1 MDWVRR
7 FILFHGKHHPAE
19 MGTTEIRA
27 FLIHL
32 TQDRNVSAS
41 TRNQALSTILFLYRQ
56 VLHQEIEPILPPAKR
71 PPTFLTC
78 QQALPAPGRL

>member
-1 MDWVRR
+1 
-7 FILFHGKHHPAE
+7 
-19 MGTTEIRA
+19 MGATKICA

-41 TRNQALSTILFLYRQ
+41 TRNQALSAILFLYRQ
-56 VLHQEIEPILPPAKR
+56 VPQKEIEPILPPAKR
-71 PPTFLTC
+71 PPTVLTC